1 MPNAVIVDALRTPL
15 GRRNGKLK
23 DQHPVDLAAQVLR
36 TIVERNGVDPALVE
50 DVIMGCV
57 MQVGEQGIN
66 IARNAALAAGF
77 PETTVGTTID
87 RQCGSSQ
94 QAAHF
99 AAQGVMAGAYDVVIA
114 AGVENM
120 TRVPMGAS
128 VADGKYGL
136 PFGPMMTA
144 RYPNLVPQ
152 GISAELISEKWGI
165 TREQN
170 DAFSLESHVRA
181 ARATEEGRFDHEI
194 LPITVPTETGDEV
207 VNRDEGI
214 RADSSLEKL

>member
-1 MPNAVIVDALRTPL
+1 
-15 GRRNGKLK
+15 
-23 DQHPVDLAAQVLR
+23 VLR
-36 TIVERNGVDPALVE
+36 EIVERNGVDPALVE

-66 IARNAALAAGF
+66 IGRNAALAAGF

-128 VADGKYGL
+128 VADGKYGF
-136 PFGPMMTA
+136 PFGPMMTG

-152 GISAELISEKWGI
+152 GISAELIAEKWGI
-165 TREQN
+165 SREDN
-170 DAFSLESHVRA
+170 DAFSVESHLRA
-181 ARATEEGRFDHEI
+181 ARATEEGRFDREI
-194 LPITVPTETGDEV
+194 LPITITDRRRRRDDDARRGHPARLHDRDARQAQAGVQGRRRGHRRRTRRRSPTA
-207 VNRDEGI
+207 RP
-214 RADSSLEKL
+214 RCSS